1 MRLLLIFTACVMV
14 YGCTE
19 KSDKLVLKSF
29 TEVKIEPI
37 LTDSTLSI
45 RAIDI
50 LDDGNLVFA
59 ANDGTYGMYQVASK
73 KWQTARQTYDSIIPE
88 FRAIAH
94 TSTDFFML
102 SVGSPA
108 LLYKTGDNGKMELV
122 YQENHP
128 KAFYDAMTFWNDL
141 EGIAIGDPTDDCLSI
156 IITRDGG
163 QTWQKISCSQL
174 PKIKEGEAAFAASN
188 SNIAIVG
195 DKTWVATGG
204 KVSRVFYSEDKGNTW
219 KVAETPMI
227 NGLATT
233 GIYSVDFY
241 DEINGVAIGGDYTN
255 PDANEANKIITNNG
269 GKNWQIMAN
278 NMDPGYRSCVQ
289 YVPNSDA
296 QQMVAVGFKGI
307 DYSSDGGITW
317 KHLSD
322 ASFYTIRFI
331 NETEAFAAGKG
342 GISKLKFK

>member
-1 MRLLLIFTACVMV
+1 MRFLLITIVCLFFSA
-14 YGCTE
+14 CTE
-19 KSDKLVLKSF
+19 KSEKLELKPF
-29 TEVKIEPI
+29 TKVEIEPI

-59 ANDGTYGMYQVASK
+59 ANNGTYGMYQIASK
-73 KWQTARQTYDSIIPE
+73 AWQIAQQTYDSLKPE
-88 FRAIAH
+88 FRAVAH

-108 LLYKTGDNGKMELV
+108 LLYKTGDSGKMELV
-122 YQENHP
+122 YKEDHP

-156 IITRDGG
+156 IVTRDGG

-188 SNIAIVG
+188 TNIAVVG

-204 KVSRVFYSEDKGNTW
+204 KVSRVFYSEDIGYTW
-219 KVAETPMI
+219 TAIETPMI

-233 GIYSVDFY
+233 GIYSIDFF
-241 DEINGVAIGGDYTN
+241 DEMNGVAIGGDYTN
-255 PDANEANKIITNNG
+255 PDANEANKIITKNG
-269 GKNWQIMAN
+269 GKNWQILAN

-296 QQMVAVGFKGI
+296 EQIVVVGFKGI
-307 DYSSDGGITW
+307 DYSSDGGVTW
-317 KHLSD
+317 QHLSD
-322 ASFYTIRFI
+322 ASFYTIRFT
-331 NETEAFAAGKG
+331 NDTEAFAAGKA
-342 GISKLKFK
+342 GISKLIFR

>member
-1 MRLLLIFTACVMV
+1 MRFLLIIIVCLFISA
-14 YGCTE
+14 CTE
-19 KSDKLVLKSF
+19 KSEKLELKPF

-59 ANDGTYGMYQVASK
+59 ANNGTYGMYQIASK
-73 KWQTARQTYDSIIPE
+73 SWQIAQQTYDSLKPE
-88 FRAIAH
+88 FRAVAH

-108 LLYKTGDNGKMELV
+108 LLYKTGDSGKMELV
-122 YQENHP
+122 YKEVHP
-128 KAFYDAMTFWNDL
+128 KAFYDAMTFWNDI

-163 QTWQKISCSQL
+163 QTWQKISCNQL

-188 SNIAIVG
+188 TNIAIVG

-204 KVSRVFYSEDKGNTW
+204 NVSRVFYSEDKGYNWT
-219 KVAETPMI
+219 AIETPMI

-233 GIYSVDFY
+233 GIYSIDFN
-241 DEINGVAIGGDYTN
+241 DEMNGVAIGGDYTN
-255 PDANEANKIITNNG
+255 PNANEANKIITSNG
-269 GKNWQIMAN
+269 GKTWQLAAN
-278 NMDPGYRSCVQ
+278 NSNPGYRSCVQ

-296 QQMVAVGFKGI
+296 EQMVAVGFKGI
-307 DYSSDGGITW
+307 DYSSDGGVTW
-317 KHLSD
+317 QHLSD

-331 NETEAFAAGKG
+331 NDTEAFAAGKA
-342 GISKLKFK
+342 GISKLIFK

>member
-1 MRLLLIFTACVMV
+1 
-14 YGCTE
+14 
-19 KSDKLVLKSF
+19 
-29 TEVKIEPI
+29 
-37 LTDSTLSI
+37 
-45 RAIDI
+45 
-50 LDDGNLVFA
+50 
-59 ANDGTYGMYQVASK
+59 
-73 KWQTARQTYDSIIPE
+73 
-88 FRAIAH
+88 
-94 TSTDFFML
+94 
-102 SVGSPA
+102 
-108 LLYKTGDNGKMELV
+108 MELV

-156 IITRDGG
+156 VITRDGG
-163 QTWQKISCSQL
+163 QTWQKICCSQL

-219 KVAETPMI
+219 KFAETPMI

-289 YVPNSDA
+289 YLPNSYA
-296 QQMVAVGFKGI
+296 QQMMAVGFKGI

>member
-1 MRLLLIFTACVMV
+1 MRFLLIFTAYVLV
-14 YGCTE
+14 NGCIE
-19 KSDKLVLKSF
+19 KSEKLVLKPF
-29 TEVKIEPI
+29 TEVEIEPI
-37 LTDSTLSI
+37 LKDSTLSI

-59 ANDGTYGMYQVASK
+59 ANDGTYGMYQVGSK
-73 KWQTARQTYDSIIPE
+73 KWQTARQSYDSIIPE

-94 TSTDFFML
+94 TSTNFFML
-102 SVGSPA
+102 SIGSPA
-108 LLYKTGDNGKMELV
+108 LLFKTGNKGKMELV

-128 KAFYDAMTFWNDL
+128 KVFYDAMTFWNDL

-163 QTWQKISCSQL
+163 QSWQKISCRQL

-188 SNIAIVG
+188 TNIAVVG

-204 KVSRVFYSEDKGNTW
+204 KVSRVFYSKDKGYNWTA
-219 KVAETPMI
+219 VETPMI
-227 NGLATT
+227 NALATT

-241 DEINGVAIGGDYTN
+241 DEMNGVAVGGDYTN
-255 PDANEANKIITNNG
+255 PDANQANKIITKNG
-269 GKNWQIMAN
+269 GKNWQKMAN
-278 NMDPGYRSCVQ
+278 NSNPGYRSCVQ

-296 QQMVAVGFKGI
+296 QQMVAVGFKGL
-307 DYSSDGGITW
+307 DYSSDGGTTW

-342 GISKLKFK
+342 IISKLKFK